1 MQQKNNITQKVYLW
15 LPVLLSIVLVAGI
28 LIGMRLNG
36 TPNISDSQDNA
47 NSTARLNSQGKIEQL
62 LRFIESKY
70 VDEVDREQ
78 LVDEAIESILKQ
90 LDPHSAYIS
99 KEEISR
105 VTEDLEGN
113 FEGIGVEFMI
123 LEDTVVVVSAISGG
137 PAATV
142 GIQAGDK
149 IVQVE
154 DSTVAGIGITNQGII
169 SLLKGDKGTAVEVG
183 IVRLGLKGIQQ
194 FEITRDKIPIHSVDA
209 AYMISETT
217 GYIRINRFR
226 ATTDR
231 EFIDALEKL
240 DVGGMQDLVLDLRQ
254 NPGGYLQKAA
264 NMLNQLFDQ
273 KGNLMVYTQGRSV
286 NRANYKTSGRGI
298 FNIDKIAVLINE
310 GSASAS
316 EIVAGAIQDHD
327 RGIVVGRRSFGKG
340 LVQEQYQ
347 LKDGSALRLTIAR
360 YYTPSGRS
368 IQKPYEDLDAYQ
380 NDFNDR
386 YESGELLSENNI
398 SITDST
404 RYFTDNGRI
413 VFGGGGIIPDVFVP
427 IDTSVLDETFTRLN
441 QYVANFSFK
450 HVEQNQAAFAS
461 LSIETFVMDY
471 QISEADYQRFTQ
483 YAIQQQPKLDQA
495 AVDGMSAKLKQYL
508 KDNLKARIGK
518 QLFADEG
525 FYRVVN
531 STDPVV
537 ISALDALKD
546 YKNILR
552 KKQLKD

>member
-1 MQQKNNITQKVYLW
+1 MQQKNNTIHKVYLW
-15 LPVLLSIVLVAGI
+15 LPAMLSIMLVAGI
-28 LIGMRLNG
+28 LIGLRLNG
-36 TPNISDSQDNA
+36 ASTSALPDTAYVAVDAPN
-47 NSTARLNSQGKIEQL
+47 QGKIEQL

-70 VDEVDREQ
+70 VDEVDREK

-99 KEEISR
+99 KEEMRS
-105 VTEDLEGN
+105 VTEDLDGN

-137 PAATV
+137 PAAKV
-142 GIQAGDK
+142 GIRAGDK

-154 DSTVAGIGITNQGII
+154 DSTVAGVGMTNTGII
-169 SLLKGDKGTAVEVG
+169 SLLKGDKGTEVEVG
-183 IVRLGLKGIQQ
+183 IFRPGIEGIQK
-194 FEITRDKIPIHSVDA
+194 FKLTRDEIPIYSVDA
-209 AYMISETT
+209 SYMIGETT

-240 DVGGMQDLVLDLRQ
+240 ETSGMDDLVLDLRQ

-264 NMLNQLFDQ
+264 NMLNQLFDE

-286 NRANYKTSGRGI
+286 NRSNYKTSGRGI

-327 RGIVVGRRSFGKG
+327 RGIIVGRRSFGKG
-340 LVQEQYQ
+340 LVQDQYQ

-368 IQKPYEDLDAYQ
+368 IQKSYEDLDAYQ
-380 NDFNDR
+380 NDFNER
-386 YESGELLSENNI
+386 FESGELLSENNI
-398 SITDST
+398 SIADST
-404 RYFTDNGRI
+404 RYFTDNGRV
-413 VFGGGGIIPDVFVP
+413 VFGGGGITPDVFVP
-427 IDTSVLDETFTRLN
+427 IDTSVLDPTFTKLN
-441 QYVANFSFK
+441 QYVANYSFNYY
-450 HVEQNQAAFAS
+450 EQNRS
-461 LSIETFVMDY
+461 KLSDLSIEEFVGSY
-471 QISEADYQRFTQ
+471 QITDATYNSFVAYSLDHSSQLTMG
-483 YAIQQQPKLDQA
+483 AISDLD
-495 AVDGMSAKLKQYL
+495 AKLQNRL
-508 KDNLKARIGK
+508 KENIKARVGK

-525 FYRVVN
+525 YYRVIN
-531 STDPVV
+531 STDPMI

-552 KKQLKD
+552 RKQFRD